1 LAEAAAKELA
11 WIGTKVA
18 ELLEA
23 KARLRA
29 LIFDFMPRLKGNEVV
44 QYWREREMRDS
55 LRGRPQLERDMTFL
69 QAAQRLDGESMRAL
83 LDGPGCPWI
92 SGEVRSRG
100 EELYASR
107 RNAEAFETL
116 RDLGVYEEHLQ
127 GVRDH
132 AARVLLTINHGTDPA
147 RIKEFLGVLT
157 EEPVHA

>member
-1 LAEAAAKELA
+1 
-11 WIGTKVA
+11 
-18 ELLEA
+18 
-23 KARLRA
+23 
-29 LIFDFMPRLKGNEVV
+29 
-44 QYWREREMRDS
+44 
-55 LRGRPQLERDMTFL
+55 MTFL
-69 QAAQRLDGESMRAL
+69 QAAQCLDGESMRAL
-83 LDGPGCPWI
+83 LDGPGGPWI

-132 AARVLLTINHGTDPA
+132 AARVLLTMGADQA